1 MSVGKKILKLRL
13 QAKRSQREISNVS
26 GLAVSYLSRLENDR
40 ITPSIRTLRKI
51 AQALEVSLTALID
64 REPTGEVQGERCPVT
79 PSGRC
84 ILNQMFAGRGRKP
97 KSQSETY
104 SPQQLDI
111 LRLCNLL
118 LQTEDKEIFTTLS
131 VVLKSLLA
139 VTESRKAVDIQTKS
153 AFETAP
159 EIPDMAT
166 PRKPATV

>member
-1 MSVGKKILKLRL
+1 L

-51 AQALEVSLTALID
+51 AQALDVPLTALID
-64 REPTGEVQGERCPVT
+64 REPAGEVQGERCPVT

-131 VVLKSLLA
+131 VVLRSLLA
-139 VTESRKAVDIQTKS
+139 VTESRNVVEIKTPAVFEPAQDLTDVPAPRKS
-153 AFETAP
+153 AA
-159 EIPDMAT
+159 
-166 PRKPATV
+166 V

>member
-51 AQALEVSLTALID
+51 AQALEVPITALID
-64 REPTGEVQGERCPVT
+64 REPAGEVQGERCPVT

-118 LQTEDKEIFTTLS
+118 LQTDDKEIFTTLS

-139 VTESRKAVDIQTKS
+139 VTESRRVVGIQS
-153 AFETAP
+153 EGALEVGP
-159 EIPDMAT
+159 EIPDMGA

>member
-51 AQALEVSLTALID
+51 AQALEVPLTSLID
-64 REPTGEVQGERCPVT
+64 REPAGEVQGERCPVT

-139 VTESRKAVDIQTKS
+139 VTESRRGVEIPAKC
-153 AFETAP
+153 AFEAAP
-159 EIPDMAT
+159 EITDIGT

>member
-51 AQALEVSLTALID
+51 AQALDVPLTALID
-64 REPTGEVQGERCPVT
+64 REPAGDVQGERCPVT

-118 LQTEDKEIFTTLS
+118 LQTDDKEIFTTLS
-131 VVLKSLLA
+131 VVLRSLLA
-139 VTESRKAVDIQTKS
+139 VTESRNVVEMKAAPAFEPAPELTDVPAPRKS
-153 AFETAP
+153 A
-159 EIPDMAT
+159 
-166 PRKPATV
+166 TV